1 MRFDVPFLF
10 DDLTLAGIIQEAI
23 VFLDFESML
32 RVPVFNL
39 LNFDEMLRLFVVDRE
54 GADRPEV
61 VFCSFDLVENGF
73 HFEDVFCESPVSFAS
88 GFQRG
93 SFNGKEPSDWPAR

>member
-93 SFNGKEPSDWPAR
+93 SFNGKAPSDCPAR